1 MRITITLREVYGAVK
16 AYPVCVDAQ
25 LFAQLAGTKTLT
37 VQALALIAK
46 LGYEVQCTPGLT
58 LEDLK

>member
-1 MRITITLREVYGAVK
+1 MRITITLREVYGVVK

-37 VQALALIAK
+37 TQALALIAK
-46 LGYEVQCTPGLT
+46 LGYEVHCTPGST

>member
-1 MRITITLREVYGAVK
+1 MRITITLREVYGVAK

-46 LGYEVQCTPGLT
+46 LGYEVQCTPGST
-58 LEDLK
+58 LEDLI